1 MSTVPSPT
9 PTPAAFAIV
18 VPKMDAAATAGLRV
32 TQGRVIASEW
42 LKFRTLRSSWILF
55 VAAIGAVAMTGI
67 ALSWS
72 TIADWSHLHP
82 GELDHLNP
90 LADSLVGFQLAQL
103 FIGVLGIILIAGEY
117 STGMIRSSLG
127 AVPKRLPVLWAK
139 TLIVATLTFVTMLP
153 ASLFAFFVSQRILAG
168 KNIQTSW
175 SAAHVPRSVVGVAL
189 YLTVVAILGVGL
201 GALIR
206 NIAGAIATFVGV
218 MLILPGIASSL
229 SQVWADRINRF
240 LPSTAGQSLLSFG
253 SDTREM
259 MPWNGFALFAVY
271 ALGTILAAAFVLK
284 GRDA

>member
-1 MSTVPSPT
+1 MSTMT
-9 PTPAAFAIV
+9 PTAPAV
-18 VPKMDAAATAGLRV
+18 TVNVPGMNAATAEALKV
-32 TQGRVIASEW
+32 TQGRVIKSEW
-42 LKFRTLRSSWILF
+42 LKFRTLRSSWVLLILG
-55 VAAIGAVAMTGI
+55 IGALAGTGI

-72 TIADWSHLHP
+72 TIADWSHMHP
-82 GELDHLNP
+82 HELDHLNP

-103 FIGVLGIILIAGEY
+103 FVGVLGIILIAGEY

-139 TLIVATLTFVTMLP
+139 TLVVAVLTFVTMLP
-153 ASLFAFFVSQRILAG
+153 ASLIAFFASQKILSG
-168 KNIQTSW
+168 KHIQTAW
-175 SAAHVPRSVVGVAL
+175 TAPHVPRSVIGVAL

-253 SDTREM
+253 SETREM
-259 MPWNGFALFAVY
+259 MPWNGFGLFTIYAV
-271 ALGTILAAAFVLK
+271 GTVIAAAVVLK
-284 GRDA
+284 RRDA

>member
-1 MSTVPSPT
+1 MSTITPNAPTVTVNVPG
-9 PTPAAFAIV
+9 
-18 VPKMDAAATAGLRV
+18 MNAATAETLKV
-32 TQGRVIASEW
+32 TQGRVIESEW
-42 LKFRTLRSSWILF
+42 LKFRTLRSSWILLILG
-55 VAAIGAVAMTGI
+55 IGALASTGI

-72 TIADWSHLHP
+72 TIADWSHMHP
-82 GELDHLNP
+82 HELDHLNP

-103 FIGVLGIILIAGEY
+103 FVGVLGIILIAGEY

-139 TLIVATLTFVTMLP
+139 TLVVTVLTFMTMLP
-153 ASLFAFFVSQRILAG
+153 ASLIAFFASQKILSS
-168 KNIQTSW
+168 KHIQTTW
-175 SAAHVPRSVVGVAL
+175 SAPHVSRSVIGVAL

-206 NIAGAIATFVGV
+206 NIAGAIATFVSI

-240 LPSTAGQSLLSFG
+240 LPSTAGQSLLGFG

-259 MPWNGFALFAVY
+259 LPWNGFALFTIY
-271 ALGTILAAAFVLK
+271 AIGTLIAAAIVLK
-284 GRDA
+284 RRDA